1 VIGQLKKEDSSK
13 EILVRIDK
21 KTNRAV
27 DDIGRPVNA
36 NGYLIDEKGNIV
48 NTKTEIIWNF
58 WELAYLEPPKIFAF
72 TEFSASW
79 VKGRL
84 DRDVA
89 NFDPRDDELYD
100 LNNKLINTAGYL
112 VDKDENVI
120 DYYGRVVFRKEVLIE
135 KLGQDAEIPKVFLMN
150 IVSAP

>member
-1 VIGQLKKEDSSK
+1 M
-13 EILVRIDK
+13 VRIDK

-36 NGYLIDEKGNIV
+36 NGYLIDDKGNIM
-48 NTKTEIIWNF
+48 NGKNEIIWNF
-58 WELAYLEPPKIFAF
+58 WELAYLEPPKIFSF

-79 VKGRL
+79 VKGNL

-100 LNNKLINTAGYL
+100 RDHRLINTAGYL
-112 VDKDENVI
+112 IDKEENVI
-120 DYYGRVVFRKEVLIE
+120 DYYGRVVFRKEVLTE

-150 IVSAP
+150 IVSAPLDNNQGKPE